1 MFVVWSH
8 ADLGCP
14 QLRHC
19 LGGLGQGDVR
29 SEILMG
35 MWSVLGSEKLGI
47 VSPDGWRILGTQTA
61 SILVVGLS
69 VGTRE
74 KEASSEL

>member
-1 MFVVWSH
+1 
-8 ADLGCP
+8 
-14 QLRHC
+14 
-19 LGGLGQGDVR
+19 
-29 SEILMG
+29 MG
-35 MWSVLGSEKLGI
+35 TWSVLGSEKLGI
-47 VSPDGWRILGTQTA
+47 VSPDAWRILGTQTA